1 MDLCAFWKNQHNLIL
16 RKHVIVQ
23 ESHFARHRMSPK
35 RMFQKVE
42 PFYIC
47 AYRQVY
53 KCTGKKKAGAKH
65 NSCYCIICVF

>member
-1 MDLCAFWKNQHNLIL
+1 MCIL
-16 RKHVIVQ
+16 EKSAQ
-23 ESHFARHRMSPK
+23 LNTEKASHCARHRMSPK

-65 NSCYCIICVF
+65 NSYYCIICVF